1 MVEKVGVGK
10 GWIMPGGWPLGS
22 SRKHVGAG
30 VDVDAGR
37 GRLRRPGRGGMLGQD
52 ESKDEKIRT
61 DGIFP

>member
-1 MVEKVGVGK
+1 MVEKGGVGK

-37 GRLRRPGRGGMLGQD
+37 GRLRRPGEGRGGAKWRVK
-52 ESKDEKIRT
+52 SKAEMEE
-61 DGIFP
+61 